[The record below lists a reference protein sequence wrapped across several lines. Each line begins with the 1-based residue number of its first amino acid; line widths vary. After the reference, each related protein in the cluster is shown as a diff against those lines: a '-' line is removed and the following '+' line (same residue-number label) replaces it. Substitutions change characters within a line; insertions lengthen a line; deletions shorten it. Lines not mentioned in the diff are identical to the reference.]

1 MSSLIERLLSK
12 AKATTAEAIRA
23 EESKAERALQDAQEA
38 LARARITYTAALLD
52 EDPKAAPRTRSV
64 ISECEI
70 AVERGEALVSALRE
84 RFLQA
89 CESESQA
96 EAEQDYQAAK
106 NALAEAEQKIS
117 VDYPKLAGGILKLI
131 EFAAEAML
139 QVERANENLPSGES
153 PIVLPPMFGGQM
165 PSKPEVI
172 RSRQVV
178 EKWTFEATG
187 KIVDAERDVVTTG
200 AGRGVLE
207 GANRNQPVLLRRFEE
222 ITFNPVESQS
232 WNAAFFEMLR
242 LPKLDGS
249 EAAVWRGGADTPE
262 ALLEDVRQA
271 LSNLR
276 NKPAQRPR
284 PVQTRLVP
292 L

>member
-1 MSSLIERLLSK
+1 MSLVEKILGKTKTS
-12 AKATTAEAIRA
+12 AEAIRA
-23 EESKAERALQDAQEA
+23 EETKAERALHETHDA
-38 LARARITYTAALLD
+38 LARAKAAYADALLD
-52 EDPKAAPRTRSV
+52 ERPEATARARGFV
-64 ISECEI
+64 AEREI
-70 AVERGEALVSALRE
+70 AVERAEALVNALRE

-89 CESESQA
+89 CETES
-96 EAEQDYQAAK
+96 EAEREQQYEAAK
-106 NALAEAEQKIS
+106 YALAEAGQK
-117 VDYPKLAGGILKLI
+117 VGTDYPKLVGGLLKLI
-131 EFAAEAML
+131 ELVAEAL
-139 QVERANENLPSGES
+139 QAVERANDNLPAGQL
-153 PIVLPPMFGGQM
+153 PIVLPPAFGGQM
-165 PSKPEVI
+165 PAKPEVVL
-172 RSRQVV
+172 SRQVV

-242 LPKLDGS
+242 LPKLDES
-249 EAAVWRGGADTPE
+249 EAAVWRGGADTPG
-262 ALLEDVRQA
+262 ALLEEVRQA

-276 NKPAQRPR
+276 NKPAPRPR